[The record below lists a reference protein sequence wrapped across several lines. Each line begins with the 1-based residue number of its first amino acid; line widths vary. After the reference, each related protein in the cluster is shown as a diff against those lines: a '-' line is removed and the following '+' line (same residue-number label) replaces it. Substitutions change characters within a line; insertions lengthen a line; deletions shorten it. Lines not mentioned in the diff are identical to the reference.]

1 MKAVVISSTR
11 MHCVVDSWVF
21 NTLLACKRLLI
32 TVAGNRFS
40 RYACALAHH
49 ECGDMDLVA
58 TTFENVAPMRSRVL
72 WFFSRHFIVMLFGL
86 VFCIS
91 ALAQERVV
99 PRSGFSIGL
108 GGSYNSSNFGTQDV
122 VAIGTSQVFQNG
134 TLVSTGIAAGPGTVD
149 VPSELQ
155 FAPSV
160 QAGYFRHFG
169 NDPWLWGAKLS
180 YSYLDTPSTVENVVI
195 PQFGSFTELATN
207 KTTPFIGAAVARS
220 YQTRLKHQ
228 LELMPFIGHSF
239 EKGFVYLGG
248 GPTGSNTQTN
258 IKSLVGFA
266 DISGVPTDVSGP
278 PQNFTGSGWV
288 VGGAGTVGGTYF
300 LSHSWFLDIAYT
312 YARTEDQTFNYFSSY
327 TNTQNPFGTTSGTLI
342 GSSTGKV
349 STQGVT
355 VTINM
360 AFHRR
365 P

>member
-1 MKAVVISSTR
+1 MKAVV
-11 MHCVVDSWVF
+11 
-21 NTLLACKRLLI
+21 
-32 TVAGNRFS
+32 
-40 RYACALAHH
+40 
-49 ECGDMDLVA
+49 
-58 TTFENVAPMRSRVL
+58 RVL
-72 WFFSRHFIVMLFGL
+72 RFFSRHFAVMLLGL

-91 ALAQERVV
+91 ALAQE
-99 PRSGFSIGL
+99 PAMQRSGLSIGL
-108 GGSYNSSNFGTQDV
+108 GGSFNSSDFGTQDV
-122 VAIGTSQVFQNG
+122 VAIGTSQVFENG
-134 TLVSTGIAAGPGTVD
+134 TLVQTGTAAGPGTVD
-149 VPSELQ
+149 MPSELQ

-169 NDPWLWGAKLS
+169 NRPWLWGAKLS
-180 YSYLDTPSTVENVVI
+180 YGYVDTPSTVENVVI
-195 PQFGSFTELATN
+195 PQFGSFTEIATN
-207 KTTPFIGAAVARS
+207 ETTPFIGAAVARS

-266 DISGVPTDVSGP
+266 DIAGVPTDVSGA

-288 VGGAGTVGGTYF
+288 AGGAGTVGGTYF
-300 LSHSWFLDIAYT
+300 LSQSWFLDIAYT
-312 YARTEDQTFNYFSSY
+312 YARTADQTFNYFSSY
-327 TNTQNPFGTTSGTLI
+327 TNAQNPFGTTSGTLT

-355 VTINM
+355 VTINI
-360 AFHRR
+360 AFHRS

>member
-1 MKAVVISSTR
+1 
-11 MHCVVDSWVF
+11 
-21 NTLLACKRLLI
+21 
-32 TVAGNRFS
+32 
-40 RYACALAHH
+40 
-49 ECGDMDLVA
+49 
-58 TTFENVAPMRSRVL
+58 MRSRVL
-72 WFFSRHFIVMLFGL
+72 RFFSRHFIVMPLGL

-108 GGSYNSSNFGTQDV
+108 GGSYNSSDFGTQDV

-134 TLVSTGIAAGPGTVD
+134 TLVSTGTAAGPGTVD
-149 VPSELQ
+149 MPSELQ

-180 YSYLDTPSTVENVVI
+180 YSYLDTPSTVENVVV
-195 PQFGSFTELATN
+195 PQFGSFTEFATN

-228 LELMPFIGHSF
+228 LELMPFIGYSF
-239 EKGFVYLGG
+239 ERGFVYLGG

-266 DISGVPTDVSGP
+266 DINGVPTDVSGP

-288 VGGAGTVGGTYF
+288 GRGCGYGGRNLLPQSIVVPRYRVHVRQDRGPDVQLLQFVHQYP
-300 LSHSWFLDIAYT
+300 
-312 YARTEDQTFNYFSSY
+312 E
-327 TNTQNPFGTTSGTLI
+327 PFR
-342 GSSTGKV
+342 
-349 STQGVT
+349 
-355 VTINM
+355 
-360 AFHRR
+360 HD
-365 P
+365 